1 MCFPLYSEES
11 GTGGER
17 WEADHHPVKSLPME
31 LPLFLVLKVEEGEW
45 LSKHLYSSSLGLPGT
60 GGEGWPQGA

>member
-1 MCFPLYSEES
+1 M
-11 GTGGER
+11 
-17 WEADHHPVKSLPME
+17 KSLPME

-45 LSKHLYSSSLGLPGT
+45 LSKHLYSSSLGLPRT